1 MVAAEVVGTEALTVA
16 VEVVKV
22 GAAAVG
28 LAAVVKVGVAA
39 EVLAA
44 VVKVGVAAEA
54 LAAVAAE
61 EDSAACSVGPTH
73 LRSR

>member
-39 EVLAA
+39 E
-44 VVKVGVAAEA
+44 A